1 MAYKYKLAKSIKEDK
16 LGSAQDLSNVGLT
29 PEEFNFLG
37 QNVDF
42 EARKK
47 YVTTPAANTSK
58 SQELKDII
66 YYSLEDAGF
75 NLDQIKKYMKFL
87 NIERSRNVGGKNGN
101 TPLNEKDE
109 DDSMKTASNNFM
121 KTASN
126 MAQIGNLDYDEEQER
141 SNRKLGNTPM
151 NDKERKMTPEEY
163 REYRKRE
170 KLEEI
175 KEMVMTKLKEGKP
188 CWKGYEQIGMK
199 EKDGRQVP
207 NCVPKKR

>member
-1 MAYKYKLAKSIKEDK
+1 MAYKYKLAKPIEEDK

-29 PEEFNFLG
+29 PEEFDFLG

-47 YVTTPAANTSK
+47 YVTTPANTPK
-58 SQELKDII
+58 SQELKNII

-75 NLDQIKKYMKFL
+75 DLDQIRKYMKFL
-87 NIERSRNVGGKNGN
+87 NIERSRNVGGKGGN
-101 TPLNEKDE
+101 TPLNELTPKVGFATPKQDPF
-109 DDSMKTASNNFM
+109 KTAM
-121 KTASN
+121 EKI
-126 MAQIGNLDYDEEQER
+126 QKKVEDQL
-141 SNRKLGNTPM
+141 RKSGYSLPNIEKIK
-151 NDKERKMTPEEY
+151 NIFKSKE
-163 REYRKRE
+163 
-170 KLEEI
+170 L

>member
-1 MAYKYKLAKSIKEDK
+1 MAYKYKLAKPIEEDK

-29 PEEFNFLG
+29 PEEFDFLG

-47 YVTTPAANTSK
+47 YVTTPANTSK

-75 NLDQIKKYMKFL
+75 DLDQIRKYMKFL
-87 NIERSRNVGGKNGN
+87 NIERSRNVGGKGGN
-101 TPLNEKDE
+101 TPLNELTPKAGFATPKQDPF
-109 DDSMKTASNNFM
+109 KTAMEKIQKKVEDQLRKSGYSLPNIEKIKNIF
-121 KTASN
+121 KS
-126 MAQIGNLDYDEEQER
+126 EE
-141 SNRKLGNTPM
+141 L
-151 NDKERKMTPEEY
+151 
-163 REYRKRE
+163 
-170 KLEEI
+170 

>member
-29 PEEFNFLG
+29 PEEFDFLG

-47 YVTTPAANTSK
+47 YVTTPANTPK

-75 NLDQIKKYMKFL
+75 DLDQIRKYMKFL

-126 MAQIGNLDYDEEQER
+126 MAQIGNLDYNEKQER
-141 SNRKLGNTPM
+141 SNRELGNTPM